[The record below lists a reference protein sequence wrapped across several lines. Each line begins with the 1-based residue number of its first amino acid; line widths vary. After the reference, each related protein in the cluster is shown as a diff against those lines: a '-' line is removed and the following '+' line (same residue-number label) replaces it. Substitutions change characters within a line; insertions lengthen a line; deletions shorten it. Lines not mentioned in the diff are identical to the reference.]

1 MIRSIHR
8 RLEALE
14 KIYPK
19 PSAGELANKKL
30 AARLRS
36 LGLKHLLK
44 YLPSTEM
51 DDEQIAAFMLS
62 HGFEFLRVG
71 VLVPGLITEE
81 EMRY

>member
-1 MIRSIHR
+1 MIRSILR
-8 RLEALE
+8 RVEALE

-19 PSAGELANKKL
+19 PSAEEMANKKL

-62 HGFEFLRVG
+62 HCWEFFRVG
-71 VLVPGLITEE
+71 VLVPGLLTEA
-81 EMRY
+81 EMRG